1 MFGNILCGF
10 FGHHISYNTLFL
22 LHLENMKI
30 YYKDMLHFYQ
40 KDEVCIFRYVKVII
54 KYDEFRNHWKYYI
67 MIDDI
72 HCVVRI
78 IDETKPL
85 GEFVVK
91 IFLRESAWGSNKIYY
106 KRPYAWIRI
115 IRSGNDPT
123 ATCDV
128 QIAIKWISNIQYS

>member
-54 KYDEFRNHWKYYI
+54 KYDEFRNHWKYNI

-78 IDETKPL
+78 IDETKPSENLWWKFFCASLL
-85 GEFVVK
+85 GAPTKFIITPICLNTHHTVWK
-91 IFLRESAWGSNKIYY
+91 WSYCHLWRSNCHKMN
-106 KRPYAWIRI
+106 R
-115 IRSGNDPT
+115 
-123 ATCDV
+123 
-128 QIAIKWISNIQYS
+128 